1 MGGKTLWLTLA
12 TLAGLAAGFAREWLL
27 VAAWGG
33 GRHSDA
39 FVLALFVPEAVRM
52 TLAGGLLASAA
63 LPLYRQR
70 DLAGQRQ
77 WLAMLAPQLL
87 LVALALA
94 AALTVGASLWVM
106 LLGPGLDAAG
116 RQQAAANLQWLA
128 WTLPACVLHA
138 LFAIPLQARERFV
151 LAGLGSLLFNLP
163 PALYLAWRGT
173 ASSDLALATSCV
185 LGSVLMLLPLLVANW
200 RLGWRP
206 WQVSLHSEAL
216 HELGGRLLPL
226 LGSNAASQGLA
237 RLERLIASLL
247 GEGVLTWVN
256 LARKLVNL
264 PLVALMSLNQVLLG
278 LMSGQ
283 AGAQRLALLQRGIAI
298 TSLLS
303 LPAAVGMVGAAP
315 ALVYWL
321 LPASSSSGPLPM
333 LLAWFAVP
341 LVFGAWNAMLARY
354 AYADGNTQLPLH
366 CELAGSAANA
376 VLLLAL
382 PALCGPAGIALAA
395 WGGALLTGWLLMR
408 KMGLL
413 KALPWLQHWGLSL
426 VLLALAR
433 ALLFPLASPLW
444 QLLLTTLFAAALLLA
459 LLVWLRPW
467 QTAPGLSA
475 R

>member
-70 DLAGQRQ
+70 DTVGQRQ
-77 WLAMLAPQLL
+77 WLAMLVPQLL
-87 LVALALA
+87 LAALVLAVALA
-94 AALTVGASLWVM
+94 VGATLWVM

-128 WTLPACVLHA
+128 WSLPGCVLHA

-163 PALYLAWRGT
+163 PVIYLAWRGT
-173 ASSDLALATSCV
+173 EANNLALATSCV
-185 LGSVLMLLPLLVANW
+185 LGSVLMLLPLLIANW

-206 WQVSLHSEAL
+206 WQVSLCAEAL
-216 HELGGRLLPL
+216 RELGGRILPL

-237 RLERLIASLL
+237 LVERLIASLL

-283 AGAQRLALLQRGIAI
+283 VGTQRLVLLQRGIAI
-298 TSLLS
+298 TSMLS
-303 LPAAVGMVGAAP
+303 LPAAIGMVGAAP

-321 LPASSSSGPLPM
+321 LPASSSAGPLPM

-354 AYADGNTQLPLH
+354 AYADGNTRLPLR
-366 CELAGSAANA
+366 CELAGSAGNA
-376 VLLLAL
+376 MLLLVL
-382 PALCGPAGIALAA
+382 PVLCGPAGIALAA

-408 KMGLL
+408 KMDLL
-413 KALPWLQHWGLSL
+413 QALPWLQHWGLSL

-433 ALLFPLASPLW
+433 LLLFPMASPLW
-444 QLLLTTLFAAALLLA
+444 QVSLTALLSTALLLA
-459 LLVWLRPW
+459 LLAWVRPW
-467 QTAPGLSA
+467 HAVDVPSA